1 MIGLLFVGGCL
12 SCCEFGWVLGRWF
25 GIVLLIWYFCSG
37 CCKGLRLPFGCFA
50 ADWLLDDLLPLF
62 GFAGWGWC
70 CVLVWVV
77 CLWMLGLM
85 CYCGCL

>member
-37 CCKGLRLPFGCFA
+37 CCKGLRLPFGCFC
-50 ADWLLDDLLPLF
+50 
-62 GFAGWGWC
+62 GG
-70 CVLVWVV
+70 LVV
-77 CLWMLGLM
+77 G
-85 CYCGCL
+85 